1 MKNNED
7 DDDGGNDEDP
17 NSKTSN
23 QNYSLSIL
31 PPFECKCDLQCA
43 EIISAW
49 GVL

>member
-23 QNYSLSIL
+23 QNYSFFNFAS
-31 PPFECKCDLQCA
+31 F
-43 EIISAW
+43 
-49 GVL
+49 